1 MDPCYPGESPDTAE
15 GRPPNPP
22 YGVISMNVD
31 ERSLVAA
38 DPTAADQRSLHLRIG
53 VEQRTEADRVLPE
66 VESV

>member
-1 MDPCYPGESPDTAE
+1 
-15 GRPPNPP
+15 
-22 YGVISMNVD
+22 MNVD

-53 VEQRTEADRVLPE
+53 VEQRTETDRVLPE